1 MAAVTSEPL
10 EGEGS
15 RVNADSARAVSVT
28 TVEEGVLT
36 EAVIL
41 LRDHPQWAIWLP
53 ASGGDWTAI
62 RPASSRPPSPELPTI
77 WIYADTASELAQLM
91 RSADEQVSGRGDPDH

>member
-1 MAAVTSEPL
+1 MTSEPL

-28 TVEEGVLT
+28 TVEEGV

-41 LRDHPQWAIWLP
+41 LRVHPQWAIWLP